1 MLPAKSEQT
10 GSAIRIILLLAA
22 MFAVMG
28 EAMAEQLPIKTYTT
42 ADGLPH
48 NRVKRIVQDSH
59 GFFWFCTAG
68 GLSRF
73 DGYQFINYTVDDGLP
88 APSVNDLLEVS
99 DGTYWIATNSDG
111 VIRFNPLAV
120 ARGSAGLR
128 FTVYRVGN
136 EAASNRVNVL
146 YKDEAGLL
154 WAGTDGGLLYL
165 DEAKAGGEFQRA
177 QLGIPS
183 HSDIQVQ
190 VWALAG
196 DQSGGLWIGT
206 TFGLVHRLPDGRMI
220 HYAIQPSENRDNI
233 SALLVDR
240 QGRLWLGHQ
249 SGLIVFSPEQLSSLK
264 DGLPLSPAVLA
275 DARRYTSLGKDV
287 EALCQTSD
295 GQIWAALFGG
305 NVIEFDGQASRT
317 YLIAQR
323 AGDRLSAFAEDQDG
337 NLWLTTET
345 NGALKIT
352 RRGLVNYGED
362 DGLGQVIGSFF
373 ESRAGDL
380 YVYSSV
386 WRISRFD
393 GKKFTTVRPNLP
405 AGVSDLSWRNHNSFI
420 EDHTGEWWIA
430 TRLGLCRFS
439 KVNRF
444 EQLAQ
449 VPPKSVYT
457 TRDGLSNDDVTRLFE
472 DSRGDIWIASFIPV
486 REAVTRWDRQSASFH
501 RYSEADG
508 LRPFTTVLSFC
519 EDAAGNVWLG
529 LREGGLARYKDGRF
543 MHMGLD
549 EGLPVGA
556 INGLYRDQAG
566 RIWAAIGQGGLCRVD
581 DPDADRPHLVTY
593 TKREGLASNVVQD
606 ATGDS
611 AGRIYVL
618 SLRGIDQL
626 DPETGSIRH
635 YSAIDGLTG
644 GEFRASF
651 RDRTGALW
659 FGTTRGLS
667 RLIPEPERIT
677 SPPPVFIGGLRISGE
692 AYSLSEMGET
702 AVSELKLDA
711 GQNNIQIDFFALA
724 FGIGEAINYQ
734 YKLEG
739 SDPDWGQLTTQ
750 RNINYANLAPGS
762 YRFLVRAVSSDGSAS
777 LSPASVSFIILPPFW
792 RRWWFIS
799 LAVLLVAS
807 AIYAFDR
814 YRVARLLELDSALT
828 ESQKLTDQ
836 LTHQR
841 AQLRKAN
848 RSLALEAAVTGIISE
863 SATLNDAAPKI
874 LQAVCDVA
882 GWETGELWELDP
894 QSQALRCAAV
904 WHREVNNDQDHNPT
918 QETDSLPNGASPTNL
933 INESNK
939 PSAFGF
945 PILLGQEVLG
955 VLKLF
960 TRTKREPDE
969 ELVEIMSTI
978 GSHIGQLIDR
988 KRADEALRKSREER
1002 LAELERVRRRIATD
1016 LHDDIGSSLTQITIL
1031 SEVAHQHVGRGD
1043 KQGLEPLARI
1053 ISVSN
1058 ELVDAMSDI
1067 VWAINPKKDHLSDL
1081 LQRMRRFASDI
1092 FTARGIAFRFSA
1104 AEASD
1109 EIQLGANLR
1118 REVFLIFKESVNNI
1132 AKHSECSE
1140 AVSEVQIADG
1150 WLTLKI
1156 SDNGRGF
1163 NADLIKAD
1171 TGYLSSQSRGGN
1183 GLASIRKR
1191 AAEMGG
1197 EFDIVSGKG
1206 DGTTSTL
1213 KVPVSR

>member
-1 MLPAKSEQT
+1 MLPAESELT
-10 GSAIRIILLLAA
+10 RRTIRIMLLFAA

-28 EAMAEQLPIKTYTT
+28 EAMAERLPIKSYTT

-111 VIRFNPLAV
+111 VIRFDPLAV
-120 ARGSAGLR
+120 ARGSAGSR
-128 FTVYRVGN
+128 FTLYRVGS
-136 EAASNRVNVL
+136 ESASNRVNVL
-146 YKDEAGLL
+146 YKDKAGFI
-154 WAGTDGGLLYL
+154 WAGTDGGLFYL
-165 DEAKAGGEFQRA
+165 DQAKGGSEFQRV
-177 QLGIPS
+177 QLGIPL

-190 VWALAG
+190 VWALVE
-196 DQSGGLWIGT
+196 DQAGGLWIGT
-206 TFGLVHRLPDGRMI
+206 TFGMVHRLPDGRMI
-220 HYAIQPSENRDNI
+220 YYAIQPSGDRDNI
-233 SALLVDR
+233 SALLLDR

-249 SGLIVFSPEQLSSLK
+249 SGLIVFSPEQVDSLK
-264 DGLPLSPAVLA
+264 DGRTLSPVVLA
-275 DARRYTSLGKDV
+275 DAHRYTSLGKDV
-287 EALCQTSD
+287 EALCETSD
-295 GQIWAALFGG
+295 GRIWAAVFGG
-305 NVIEFDGQASRT
+305 NLIEFDGETSRT
-317 YLIAQR
+317 YSIEQR
-323 AGDRLSAFAEDQDG
+323 AGDRLSAFAEDHDG

-352 RRGLVNYGED
+352 RRGLVNYGQD

-373 ESRAGDL
+373 ENRAGDL

-393 GKKFTTVRPNLP
+393 GKKFTTIRPNLP

-420 EDHTGEWWIA
+420 EDRTGEWWIA
-430 TRLGLCRFS
+430 TRLGLCRFP
-439 KVNRF
+439 KVSRF

-449 VPPKSVYT
+449 VPPKAVYT
-457 TRDGLSNDDVTRLFE
+457 TRDGLSNNDVTRLFE
-472 DSRGDIWIASFIPV
+472 DSRGDIWIASFVPV
-486 REAVTRWDRQSASFH
+486 REAVTRWDRGTASFH

-508 LRPFTTVLSFC
+508 LRPFTTALSFC
-519 EDAAGNVWLG
+519 EDAAGNMWLG

-543 MHMGLD
+543 TLFGLD
-549 EGLPVGA
+549 EGLPAGA
-556 INGLYRDQAG
+556 VNGLYRDQAG
-566 RIWAAIGQGGLCRVD
+566 RLWAAIGQGGLCRID
-581 DPDADRPHLVTY
+581 DPNADRPHLVTY
-593 TKREGLASNVVQD
+593 TKREGLASNIVQD

-611 AGRIYVL
+611 AGRIYIL
-618 SLRGIDQL
+618 TLRGIDRL
-626 DPETGSIRH
+626 DPETGNIRH

-667 RLIPEPERIT
+667 RLIPEPERAA

-702 AVSELKLDA
+702 AVSKLELGAD
-711 GQNNIQIDFFALA
+711 QNNIQIDFFALA
-724 FGIGEAINYQ
+724 FGVGEAMNYQ

-739 SDPDWGQLTTQ
+739 SDPDWSHLTTQ

-762 YRFLVRAVSSDGSAS
+762 YRFLVRAVSSDGSFS
-777 LSPASVSFIILPPFW
+777 LSPASVVFKILPPFW
-792 RRWWFIS
+792 RSWWFFSIVF
-799 LAVLLVAS
+799 LILAS
-807 AIYAFDR
+807 AIFAFDR

-828 ESQKLTDQ
+828 ESHK
-836 LTHQR
+836 LTHQLTLQGD
-841 AQLRKAN
+841 QLRKAN
-848 RSLALEAAVTGIISE
+848 RSLALEAAVTDIISE
-863 SATLNDAAPKI
+863 SASLNDAAPKI

-882 GWETGELWELDP
+882 GWETGELWELDSLSR
-894 QSQALRCAAV
+894 QLRCAAV
-904 WHREVNNDQDHNPT
+904 WHRDANAQSDDLAV
-918 QETDSLPNGASPTNL
+918 
-933 INESNK
+933 ESSQL
-939 PSAFGF
+939 SAFGF

-960 TRTKREPDE
+960 TSTKREPDA
-969 ELVEIMSTI
+969 ELAEIMSTI

-1031 SEVAHQHVGRGD
+1031 SEVAHQNVDRKD
-1043 KQGLEPLARI
+1043 KKSLDILTRV

-1092 FTARGIAFRFSA
+1092 FTARNIAFRFQA
-1104 AEASD
+1104 PTTDNNIEM
-1109 EIQLGANLR
+1109 GANLR
-1118 REVFLIFKESVNNI
+1118 REIFLVFKESVNNVV
-1132 AKHSECSE
+1132 KHSGCSQADIE
-1140 AVSEVQIADG
+1140 FQIDG
-1150 WLTLKI
+1150 DMLVLRV
-1156 SDNGRGF
+1156 SDNGKGF
-1163 NADLIKAD
+1163 DVALAAEAGFDRATQWK
-1171 TGYLSSQSRGGN
+1171 GGN
-1183 GLASIRKR
+1183 GVMSMRKR

-1197 EFDIVSGKG
+1197 EFNIVSGKG
-1206 DGTTSTL
+1206 EGTTSTL
-1213 KVPVSR
+1213 KVPLSR